1 LPASLTLSG
10 SVKRGDLST
19 QFVNGRRAGFL
30 SINARRLAHALREA
44 SPVCGRRQPPNSGKR
59 IDAGVVKDARN
70 IGG

>member
-44 SPVCGRRQPPNSGKR
+44 FPICGRRQPPSGKL